1 MLTIGVCD
9 DEPVMLESFLERI
22 RLFFS
27 GEGLEI
33 RTVPLFQRTGAA
45 GLPGRAGCALPVL
58 AAGCGLG
65 VLPAPLPAR
74 VGGALGAAVP
84 LGDPGH
90 GHGGAGCP
98 AGRAADGCGFP
109 TGLNALSFLL
119 APALFARFP
128 EEMGWVFP
136 VAGEALAPSL
146 L

>member
-9 DEPVMLESFLERI
+9 DGPVMLESLLERI

-45 GLPGRAGCALPVL
+45 GLPGRAGRPSGSSPG
-58 AAGCGLG
+58 AG
-65 VLPAPLPAR
+65 R
-74 VGGALGAAVP
+74 GALGAAVP